1 MEIVTQKPAKKND
14 YTEGSVMGSIL
25 RMGLPSMIGFMAQNI
40 YGLVNMFWV
49 SRLPQSEAAVAGI
62 TFFNNLGWFLSTV
75 NHLIG
80 PGSVAIISRRYG
92 EKQYDLAEKAIKETL
107 VLKLITGAIFGVV
120 GFAFLPQL
128 MYAIGARDEA
138 LTLGL
143 QYGQIVMLGLPVNF
157 AIWTIFTALRGV
169 ANPQK
174 AMVLMLSFSALNIV
188 LDPILIFGWFG
199 LPALGMVG
207 AAFASVITFTV
218 IFLVGV
224 WLFFAG
230 HTNVRLHLKGREK
243 MAWDTMWVLIRI
255 GIPSWLA
262 EMSHSGSRLVITP
275 LIAGYGTAVVAAY
288 GVGNQIMGLGF
299 TILVGIGLGLSALIG
314 QTVGSDKMERAKTT
328 GDKSI
333 ALGVGIMVGFGL
345 IVFGLAPQIVGLFF
359 GNPVTVKHGVTLLR
373 VFSLGFPF
381 FGALMM
387 VEFVHTGV
395 GMNTPAMVV
404 NFINS
409 WLLQV
414 LPIFL
419 VRQFFSSSEN
429 VVWWIMTAGG
439 VVSAIMFYAYYKRGR
454 WLTVKV

>member
-1 MEIVTQKPAKKND
+1 MATATSQLQEKTD

-25 RMGLPSMIGFMAQNI
+25 KMGLPSMFGFLAQNI

-49 SRLPQSEAAVAGI
+49 SRLPASEAAVAGI

-107 VLKLITGAIFGVV
+107 VLKMATGAIFGVI
-120 GFAFLPQL
+120 GFLFLPQL

-138 LTLGL
+138 YTLGL
-143 QYGQIVMLGLPVNF
+143 QYGQIVMLGLPINF

-169 ANPQK
+169 ANPHQ
-174 AMVLMLSFSALNIV
+174 AMILMLGFAGLNMI

-199 LPALGMVG
+199 LPALGMRG
-207 AAFASVITFTV
+207 AAIASVVTFLV
-218 IFLVGV
+218 VFLVGI

-230 HTNVRLHLKGREK
+230 RTNVRLHWKGHAK
-243 MAWDTMWVLIRI
+243 MSWDTMWVLIRI

-299 TILVGIGLGLSALIG
+299 TLLVGIGLGLSALIG
-314 QTVGSDKMERAKTT
+314 QTVGSEKMERAKKT

-333 ALGVGIMVGFGL
+333 ALGVGIMAAFGL
-345 IVFGLAPQIVGLFF
+345 LVFVFASPIVGVFF
-359 GNPVTVKHGVTLLR
+359 KNPETVAHGVTLLR

-387 VEFVHTGV
+387 CEFVHTGV
-395 GMNTPAMVV
+395 GMNTPAMVI
-404 NFINS
+404 NLINS
-409 WLLQV
+409 WLMQV
-414 LPIFL
+414 IPIFL
-419 VRQFFSSSEN
+419 LRQFIGGGEA
-429 VVWWIMTAGG
+429 VVWWIMTLAN
-439 VVSAIMFYAYYKRGR
+439 VVSAFMFYAYYQRGR

>member
-1 MEIVTQKPAKKND
+1 
-14 YTEGSVMGSIL
+14 L
-25 RMGLPSMIGFMAQNI
+25 IGF
-40 YGLVNMFWV
+40 L
-49 SRLPQSEAAVAGI
+49 
-62 TFFNNLGWFLSTV
+62 
-75 NHLIG
+75 
-80 PGSVAIISRRYG
+80 
-92 EKQYDLAEKAIKETL
+92 
-107 VLKLITGAIFGVV
+107 
-120 GFAFLPQL
+120 FLPQM

-138 LTLGL
+138 YTLGL

-169 ANPQK
+169 ANPHK
-174 AMVLMLSFSALNIV
+174 AMVLMLSFSVLNMI

-207 AAFASVITFTV
+207 AAIASVITFTV
-218 IFLVGV
+218 IFLAGV

-230 HTNVRLHLKGREK
+230 FTNVRLHIKSREK

-262 EMSHSGSRLVITP
+262 EMSHSGARLVITP

-299 TILVGIGLGLSALIG
+299 TLLVGIGLGLSALIG
-314 QTVGSDKMERAKTT
+314 HTVGSEKMERAKKT

-333 ALGVGIMVGFGL
+333 ALGAGIMAAFGL
-345 IVFGLAPQIVGLFF
+345 IVFALAPQIVGLFF
-359 GNPVTVKHGVTLLR
+359 KNPETVAHGVTLLR

-381 FGALMM
+381 FGVLMM

-395 GMNTPAMVV
+395 GMNTPAMVI
-404 NFINS
+404 NIINS

-419 VRQFFSSSEN
+419 LRQFFGGGEQ
-429 VVWWIMTAGG
+429 VVWWIITLAN
-439 VVSAIMFYAYYKRGR
+439 VVCAFLFYAYYLRGR